1 MNYKTESAR
10 VLCNRTAGNNGAR
23 ELLKTPRAR
32 ALVSAGG
39 VAVLRRLCA
48 PELEGT

>member
-1 MNYKTESAR
+1 MNYKMESAR
-10 VLCNRTAGNNGAR
+10 VFCNRTAGNNGAW

-39 VAVLRRLCA
+39 GVVLRRLRA